1 MADRGGVRVAWWDDD
16 AAERAARLLR
26 GYDPVK
32 VSERLERL
40 VEKGLERR
48 YFRFRGSRFY
58 GGSAVGDVVLCNLRC
73 VFCWTGPARDD
84 PRIGF
89 WVDPSAAGRRL
100 LSIARSEGYRVL
112 RLSAGEPTLGRRHL
126 IALLDYLAAR
136 LAGEVFVLETNGILL
151 ASDGRLLE
159 SLERHRRFLH
169 VRVSIKA
176 CNRWWFQLL
185 TGASADAF
193 ELQLRAVEIL
203 EASSLSYSVA
213 VFAAFGSD
221 KCWAKLLDR
230 LASIMGA
237 SKLRDRIEVE
247 APVLYRHARR
257 RLQGV
262 SRLVR
267 LEPRPEMTY
276 PPA

>member
-1 MADRGGVRVAWWDDD
+1 MAGGGGVRVAWWDDD

-40 VEKGLERR
+40 VERGVERK

-84 PRIGF
+84 PRVGF
-89 WVDPSAAGRRL
+89 WVDPRTAGRRL

-126 IALLDYLAAR
+126 SALLGYLSTR

-151 ASDGRLLE
+151 ASDDRLLE
-159 SLERHRRFLH
+159 SLEEYRRFLH

-185 TGASADAF
+185 TGAAAEAF
-193 ELQLRAVEIL
+193 ELQLRAVEAL
-203 EASSLSYSVA
+203 ESSNLSYGVA

-221 KCWAKLLDR
+221 ECWAELFDR

-237 SKLRDRIEVE
+237 SKLRERIEVE
-247 APVLYRHARR
+247 ALILYRNARR
-257 RLQGV
+257 RLQGI
-262 SRLVR
+262 SRLIR